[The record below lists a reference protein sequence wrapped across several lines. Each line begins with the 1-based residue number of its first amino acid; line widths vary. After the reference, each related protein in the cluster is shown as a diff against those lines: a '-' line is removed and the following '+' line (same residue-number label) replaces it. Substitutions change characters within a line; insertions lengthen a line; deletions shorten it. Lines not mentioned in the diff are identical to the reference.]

1 MGEGGK
7 AGAFPRLEESKPMSW
22 EYEDLFDVGAEPEE
36 GLLGEY
42 WREMPTEI
50 RVGRMG
56 YRTRTIKAGP
66 RLEVEIYPIFG
77 RESTGRLRAAKK
89 NLTPEAVQR
98 NNEERSRRKLIQLI
112 DANFTEKDYHVT
124 LTYAGNPPA
133 YEKARADVKNFLRA
147 LKRRREQRSL
157 EELKYVYTIEDEQDG
172 KKKRI
177 HIHAILNGGIS
188 REEIEQIWERGYANV
203 DNLQPDENGLEAIA
217 RYITKQQKNRRKWAR
232 SRNLKLPKVRTS
244 DTKVSN
250 ARVRRLAV
258 DFPNQAKEIMEKLFP
273 KYTFTKSIMRYS
285 DVVDGTYIRCV
296 MRERQGGG
304 GSTWDS
310 RSRFSQ

>member
-1 MGEGGK
+1 
-7 AGAFPRLEESKPMSW
+7 MSW
-22 EYEDLFDVGAEPEE
+22 EFEDLFDVGAEPEA
-36 GLLGEY
+36 GLLDSY
-42 WREMPTEI
+42 WREQPTEI

-77 RESTGRLRAAKK
+77 RENSGRLRAAKK

-124 LTYAGNPPA
+124 LTYAGTPPA

-147 LKRRREQRSL
+147 VKRKREQRGL
-157 EELKYVYTIEDEQDG
+157 DELKYVYTIEDEQDG
-172 KKKRI
+172 KRKRI
-177 HIHAILNGGIS
+177 HIHAIMNGGIS
-188 REEIEQIWERGYANV
+188 REELEQIWGQGYANA

-232 SRNLKLPKVRTS
+232 SRNLTMPKVRTS

-258 DFPNQAKEIMEKLFP
+258 DFPNSAKEIMEKLYP
-273 KYTFTKSIMRYS
+273 QYTHTRTIMRFS
-285 DVVDGTYIRCV
+285 DVVDGAYIRCV
-296 MRERQGGG
+296 MRRTKGGG
-304 GSTWDS
+304 GS
-310 RSRFSQ
+310 

>member
-1 MGEGGK
+1 
-7 AGAFPRLEESKPMSW
+7 MSW
-22 EYEDLFDVGAEPEE
+22 EFEDLFDVGAEPEG
-36 GLLGEY
+36 GLLDSY
-42 WREMPTEI
+42 WREQPTEI

-77 RESTGRLRAAKK
+77 RENSGRLRAATR

-98 NNEERSRRKLIQLI
+98 NNAERSRRKLVQLI

-124 LTYAGNPPA
+124 LTYAGNPPS
-133 YEKARADVKNFLRA
+133 YEQARKDVKNFLRA
-147 LKRRREQRSL
+147 VKRKREQRGL
-157 EELKYVYTIEDEQDG
+157 DELKYVYTIEDEQDG
-172 KKKRI
+172 KRKRI
-177 HIHAILNGGIS
+177 HIHAIMNGGIS
-188 REEIEQIWERGYANV
+188 REELERIWGQGYANA

-232 SRNLKLPKVRTS
+232 SRNLKMPKVRTS

-258 DFPNQAKEIMEKLFP
+258 DFPNSSKEIMEKLYP
-273 KYTFTKSIMRYS
+273 NYTHTRTIMRFS
-285 DVVDGTYIRCV
+285 DVVDGAYIRCV
-296 MRERQGGG
+296 MRMTKGGG
-304 GSTWDS
+304 GS
-310 RSRFSQ
+310 